1 MGACVSSEAAAV
13 VAASGT
19 AKVILPDGGL
29 REYTRPVAA
38 ARVLG
43 KDAARFFVCD
53 ADGMEF
59 EGLVSAVGAQEELR
73 PGQLYF
79 VLPRKMLSRPLHA
92 EELAALAVKASAAL
106 DVAALA
112 LKASDALMGAA
123 GRGAPGPLVFPLE
136 SEDAT
141 GGERPVQ
148 EEKGKKRRARRG
160 DGGSRRFTPDL
171 CVIPE

>member
-13 VAASGT
+13 VAAASGT

-29 REYTRPVAA
+29 REYTRPVTAL
-38 ARVLG
+38 RVLG

-59 EGLVSAVGAQEELR
+59 EGLVSTVGAHEELR

-106 DVAALA
+106 VGAVA
-112 LKASDALMGAA
+112 
-123 GRGAPGPLVFPLE
+123 PLVFPAGTAE
-136 SEDAT
+136 
-141 GGERPVQ
+141 
-148 EEKGKKRRARRG
+148 EEKGRRTRT
-160 DGGSRRFTPDL
+160 GGGGGGKFAPDL
-171 CVIPE
+171 SVIPE